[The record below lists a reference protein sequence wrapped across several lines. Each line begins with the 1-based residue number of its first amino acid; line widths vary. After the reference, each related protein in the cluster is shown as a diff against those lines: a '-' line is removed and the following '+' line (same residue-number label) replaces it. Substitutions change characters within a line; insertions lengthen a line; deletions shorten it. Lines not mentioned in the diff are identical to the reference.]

1 MLLFVY
7 FCPEFQA
14 VVMASPVAEEDLLV
28 PTCIHWSVSDVA
40 NWIEELGFPQY
51 RECFSSNL
59 IDGRKLYCVDSR

>member
-1 MLLFVY
+1 
-7 FCPEFQA
+7 
-14 VVMASPVAEEDLLV
+14 MASPVAEEDLLV

-59 IDGRKLYCVDSR
+59 IDGRKLYCVDSRWV